1 MLIAALAAA
10 IGIYLLLQACSQSW
24 RLASLLFASVLAV
37 PAGSVLATVAAGGT
51 LSLGAVAACLAVAG
65 IAVRQ
70 GIWLIDRYQRLEREE
85 GEAFGQ
91 GLVLRG
97 TRERLGPILTSA
109 TAVAAAVLPLVAFG
123 DIAGL
128 EILHPMAVA
137 ILGGL
142 VTSAIMSLFM
152 IPALYLRLASP
163 QPQPQPQPETPTGH
177 GSEQHA

>member
-1 MLIAALAAA
+1 
-10 IGIYLLLQACSQSW
+10 
-24 RLASLLFASVLAV
+24 VV
-37 PAGSVLATVAAGGT
+37 
-51 LSLGAVAACLAVAG
+51 G

-70 GIWLIDRYQRLEREE
+70 GTWLIDRYRRLEREE
-85 GEAFGQ
+85 GEVFGQ

-97 TRERLGPILTSA
+97 ARERLGPILASA
-109 TAVAAAVLPLVAFG
+109 TAVGAAVLPLVAFG

-142 VTSAIMSLFM
+142 VISAIMSLFV

-163 QPQPQPQPETPTGH
+163 QPQPAIPTGH